1 MCRLCLDN
9 NSCTE
14 FMSETAMSRGME
26 FFKGSKV
33 SMFSYTVVQSF
44 VTTFISNTPSVG
56 LIPNLNK

>member
-14 FMSETAMSRGME
+14 FMSTTAMSRGME
-26 FFKGSKV
+26 FLKGSKV
-33 SMFSYTVVQSF
+33 SMFSYAVVQSF
-44 VTTFISNTPSVG
+44 VTTFIGNTPSVG